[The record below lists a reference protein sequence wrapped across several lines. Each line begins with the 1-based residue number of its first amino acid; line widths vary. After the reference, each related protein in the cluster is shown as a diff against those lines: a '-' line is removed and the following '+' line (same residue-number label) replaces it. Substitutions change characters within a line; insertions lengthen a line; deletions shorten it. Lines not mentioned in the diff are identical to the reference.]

1 MTDTAIPAV
10 PDTAIRRI
18 GLAVTYSC
26 SAADVIDLPEGRTW
40 EDVASLG
47 VKYDTCFITWTDGT
61 TCDLPFHAEID
72 TGAIDTKRPD
82 FEVRAVDAEGAW
94 ADERLMG

>member
-1 MTDTAIPAV
+1 MTDTAKAAA

-18 GLAVTYSC
+18 GIAVTYSC

-40 EDVASLG
+40 ADVGGLG
-47 VKYDTCFITWTDGT
+47 VKYDTCFITWIDGT

-72 TGAIDTKRPD
+72 VGAIDTKHPD
-82 FEVRAVDAEGAW
+82 FEVHAVNAEGEW
-94 ADERLMG
+94 RDERLMG

>member
-1 MTDTAIPAV
+1 MTDLAMPAA

-18 GLAVTYSC
+18 GIAVTYSC

-40 EDVASLG
+40 ADVRSLG

-61 TCDLPFHAEID
+61 TCDLPFHVEID
-72 TGAIDTKRPD
+72 TGAIDMKHPD
-82 FEVRAVDAEGAW
+82 FEVRAVDADGDW
-94 ADERLMG
+94 KDERLMG